1 MDSVDGQILM
11 SYFDSVMQLPYKKEP
26 DYEQLKF
33 ILRKMQGGRR
43 STVTNQNI
51 ANDLSAS
58 DTCISSH
65 AMHTRTIPATYISPD
80 NSTAETEEYFDTA
93 EEFIEENGTSDNSV
107 TLTSNMD
114 LSRIEYL
121 IDNVVCITI
130 TRGSYK
136 GRQAYPTGKV
146 TKHKVTVRLDSLSGK
161 EVSILKTSIGL
172 HSCSSDSAVSPQL
185 ETPNTTACGP
195 SGDLGHRIIKGGL
208 YKGRIGFYEKA
219 TDKMVY
225 IHLDHP
231 NGVLKRISQ
240 SNWE

>member
-93 EEFIEENGTSDNSV
+93 EEFIEEN
-107 TLTSNMD
+107 
-114 LSRIEYL
+114 L
-121 IDNVVCITI
+121 IDNVMCITI